1 MHLRPLRMVQLLH
14 KTPIEGGSNVIFG
27 WKKPATKPRSRK
39 EWAEPLRKL
48 RFFPEDQANGMI
60 RFDQVSLP
68 PTIHGLSLQIQPGA
82 WVLLYGDDDFAKA
95 LFCDL
100 CFSYILPEQGS
111 VAPCLRGSDVSFM
124 GRSNTTYGRTLVDHL
139 GCGVREKTREL
150 MEFTVKHVL
159 SERFRRLLSANS
171 LEFANGRSSHE
182 VELDERDFMEIAE
195 ANVLLQRRKA
205 AVIDTTSDFYQI
217 ALEQG
222 FRHSDVFLNSGKTL
236 IWIIHDKQPLPAGAS
251 YWNEPAYKNVKKI
264 SLSFPTGDRA
274 GYVN

>member
-1 MHLRPLRMVQLLH
+1 M
-14 KTPIEGGSNVIFG
+14 IFG
-27 WKKPATKPRSRK
+27 WKKPLTKPRSRK

-48 RFFPEDQANGMI
+48 RFFPEDQTESLI
-60 RFDQVSLP
+60 RFSGVSLP
-68 PTIHGLSLQIQPGA
+68 PTIHNLSLQIPAGS

-100 CFSYILPEQGS
+100 CFSYILPEKGAVS
-111 VAPCLRGSDVSFM
+111 PCLRGGDVSFL
-124 GRSNTTYGRTLVDHL
+124 GRSNTTYGRSLVEHL

-150 MEFTVKHVL
+150 MEFAVKHVL
-159 SERFRRLLSANS
+159 SERFKRHLSEDS
-171 LEFANGRSSHE
+171 LEFFRGKAASE
-182 VELDERDFMEIAE
+182 LELDERDFMEIAE
-195 ANVLLQRRKA
+195 ANVLLQKRKA
-205 AVIDTTSDFYQI
+205 AVIDTTTDFYQI

-236 IWIIHDKQPLPAGAS
+236 LWIIHDQQPLPEDAR
-251 YWNEPAYKNVKKI
+251 YWAQPAYKGVKKL

>member
-1 MHLRPLRMVQLLH
+1 M
-14 KTPIEGGSNVIFG
+14 IFG

-39 EWAEPLRKL
+39 DWAEPLRKL
-48 RFFPEDQANGMI
+48 RFFPEEQVNGLI
-60 RFDQVSLP
+60 RFDQVSLA
-68 PTIHGLSLQIQPGA
+68 PTIHDLSLQIQPGA

-100 CFSYILPEQGS
+100 CFSYILPEQGTVS
-111 VAPCLRGSDVSFM
+111 PCLRGSDVSFL

-139 GCGVREKTREL
+139 SCGVRENTREL

-159 SERFRRLLSANS
+159 SERFKRHVAESS
-171 LEFANGRSSHE
+171 LEFFRGKTAQE
-182 VELDERDFMEIAE
+182 VDLDERDFMEIAE
-195 ANVLLQRRKA
+195 ANVLLQKRKA

-236 IWIIHDKQPLPAGAS
+236 IWIIHDQQPLPENAS
-251 YWNEPAYKNVKKI
+251 YWNLPAYKNVKKL

>member
-1 MHLRPLRMVQLLH
+1 M
-14 KTPIEGGSNVIFG
+14 IFG

-39 EWAEPLRKL
+39 DWAEPLRKL
-48 RFFPEDQANGMI
+48 RFFPEDQANGSI

-68 PTIHGLSLQIQPGA
+68 PTIHGLTLQIQPGA

-111 VAPCLRGSDVSFM
+111 VSPCLRGSDVSFV

-139 GCGVREKTREL
+139 SCGVREKTREL

-159 SERFRRLLSANS
+159 SERFRRHLSANS
-171 LEFANGRSSHE
+171 LEFINGKSSHE
-182 VELDERDFMEIAE
+182 LDLDERDFMEIAE
-195 ANVLLQRRKA
+195 ANVLLQKRKA
-205 AVIDTTSDFYQI
+205 AVIDTTTDFYQI
-217 ALEQG
+217 ALEQD

-236 IWIIHDKQPLPAGAS
+236 IWIIHDKQPLPTDAS
-251 YWNEPAYKNVKKI
+251 YWNDPVYKNVKKL

-274 GYVN
+274 GYIN

>member
-1 MHLRPLRMVQLLH
+1 MV
-14 KTPIEGGSNVIFG
+14 
-27 WKKPATKPRSRK
+27 KPRSPR

-48 RFFPEDQANGMI
+48 RFFPDEQSGLI
-60 RFDQVSLP
+60 RFDGVTLP
-68 PTIHGLSLQIQPGA
+68 PAIRNLTLQIPPGS
-82 WVLLYGDDDFAKA
+82 WVLLYGEDDFAKA

-100 CFSYILPEQGS
+100 CFSYINQEQGTVS
-111 VAPCLRGSDVSFM
+111 PCLRGSDVSFL

-150 MEFTVKHVL
+150 MEFTVNHVL
-159 SERFRRLLSANS
+159 SPRFKRHLAQGSF
-171 LEFANGRSSHE
+171 EFLGGKAASE
-182 VELDERDFMEIAE
+182 MELDERDFLEIAE

-236 IWIIHDKQPLPAGAS
+236 IWIIHDKQPLPADAQ
-251 YWNEPAYKNVKKI
+251 YWNHPAYKAVNKL
-264 SLSFPTGDRA
+264 SLSFPAGEHA
-274 GYVN
+274 GYLN